1 MEKVNE
7 KIEYYGGYIE
17 ICNNCFILNEKV
29 LALFSIKYRP
39 KKIPFSQIKEISSNK
54 KGFIHINL
62 ASISIDTGAL
72 NTTINRLPNEITFKT
87 DEEMERAYN
96 KMMKAFQEYLNNK
109 DNTQI
114 IQNSSADEI
123 KKFKELLDSGIITQ
137 EEFDAKKKQLLG
149 L

>member
-1 MEKVNE
+1 
-7 KIEYYGGYIE
+7 
-17 ICNNCFILNEKV
+17 
-29 LALFSIKYRP
+29 
-39 KKIPFSQIKEISSNK
+39 
-54 KGFIHINL
+54 
-62 ASISIDTGAL
+62 
-72 NTTINRLPNEITFKT
+72 
-87 DEEMERAYN
+87 MERTYN